1 MMRLMSSEFFAR
13 SPVLIFPVIALGLFF
28 VVFVLISLRVA
39 LTQRD
44 EMDAAARLPL
54 NDGDSRHG

>member
-13 SPVLIFPVIALGLFF
+13 SPVLIFPVLALGLFF
-28 VVFVLISLRVA
+28 AVFVLISLRVA

-44 EMDAAARLPL
+44 ELDAASRLPL

>member
-13 SPVLIFPVIALGLFF
+13 SPVLIFPVLALGLFF
-28 VVFVLISLRVA
+28 VVFVLISLRA
-39 LTQRD
+39 LLTQRE

-54 NDGDSRHG
+54 NDGDSHHG